1 MLCQQQRLCHKRML
15 YSFFIQA
22 MKLDLEYKDEKI
34 SGLNRELEELRSR
47 SGATDEEVSALQR
60 QKNDF
65 QMRLKDQASDSLL
78 LF

>member
-1 MLCQQQRLCHKRML
+1 
-15 YSFFIQA
+15 

-34 SGLNRELEELRSR
+34 SGLNRELEELGSR